1 MTITAQRLERGDI
14 DHELIWSSVA
24 LVSLA
29 GLWLYAQLPNAAPL
43 ACPFHAIT
51 GWPCV
56 TCGGTRATLALM
68 RGAVA
73 EAFRWNPLIALA
85 GLAAV
90 PYLVYT
96 VVVVVLG
103 LPRVHV
109 RLDARDW
116 TVIRVS
122 TVAAVAATWTF
133 LIIDGR

>member
-1 MTITAQRLERGDI
+1 MTITARRLERGDT

-29 GLWLYAQLPNAAPL
+29 GLWLYAQLPGAPPL

-56 TCGGTRATLALM
+56 TCGGTRAMLALM
-68 RGAVA
+68 RGAIG
-73 EAFRWNPLIALA
+73 EAFVWNPLVASA

-90 PYLVYT
+90 PYLVYAIVT
-96 VVVVVLG
+96 VMGG
-103 LPRVHV
+103 LPRLHV

-116 TVIRVS
+116 SVLRIS
-122 TVAAVAATWTF
+122 TVAVVTATWAF
-133 LIIDGR
+133 LIVAGR